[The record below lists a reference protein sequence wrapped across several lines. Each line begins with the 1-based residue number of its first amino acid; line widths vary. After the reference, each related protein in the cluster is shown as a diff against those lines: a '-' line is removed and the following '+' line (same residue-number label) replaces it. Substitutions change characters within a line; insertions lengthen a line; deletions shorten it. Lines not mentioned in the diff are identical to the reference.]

1 VPGPKK
7 TINIITNINN
17 GAGLQKDAELFSAL
31 LEKQGHKWRM
41 IAYDRPHQGISYPAD
56 INIFMEVMVPY
67 LMNQAPVNW
76 LMPNSEWWDANVG
89 ECALPRINLVLC
101 KTHDCESIWGKKL
114 GRTYYTGFEAA
125 DLNDNTP
132 VLNKELAFLHLAGNS
147 GTKNTQAV
155 IDCWRQHAPPYPIA
169 IVSRD
174 PAIRVL
180 CHGVKNVTYHQRL
193 ADSHVATHINQTR
206 FHLMP
211 SEYEGYGQGM
221 HEALGC
227 GGIVITTKAPPMI
240 EFPGVPK
247 ELMIPPSGSFPRRVA
262 MCHSVSSDGVRDAVE
277 KAVALS
283 PDELVKLSIMARAGF
298 ESEREAFRQRIAT
311 LLNS

>member
-1 VPGPKK
+1 MPGPRK

-31 LEKQGHKWRM
+31 LEKMGHKWRL
-41 IAYDRPHQGISYPAD
+41 IAYDRPHDGISYPAD
-56 INIFMEVMVPY
+56 INIFMEVMVAG
-67 LMNQAPVNW
+67 LLNNAPANW
-76 LMPNSEWWDANVG
+76 FMPNSEWYDAAMT
-89 ECALPRINLVLC
+89 ECALPRINMVLC
-101 KTHDCESIWGKKL
+101 KTHDCERIWGSKL
-114 GRTYYTGFEAA
+114 GRTHYTGFEAQ
-125 DLNDNTP
+125 DLSTNIPFRDKA
-132 VLNKELAFLHLAGNS
+132 VSFLHLAGNS

-155 IDCWRQHAPPYPIA
+155 IDCWRQYKPNYPIS

-180 CHGVKNVTYHQRL
+180 CHGVANVTYFQRL
-193 ADSHVATHINQTR
+193 PDSHLAHHINSTR

-221 HEALGC
+221 HEALSC
-227 GGIVITTKAPPMI
+227 GGIVITTDAPPMT

-247 ELMIPPSGSFPRRVA
+247 ELMIPPSGTFTRRLA
-262 MCHSVSSDGVRDAVE
+262 TCRSVTSEGVRDAVA

-283 PDELVKLSIMARAGF
+283 EDRLTQLSVAARAGF
-298 ESEREAFRQRIAT
+298 DSERNAFRERIT
-311 LLNS
+311 RLLD